1 MPRRGHGTYQD
12 DRGYLRISAGPLRG
26 QRVHV
31 LVAEAK
37 LGRKLK
43 RSEVVHHANGDKLDC
58 RPENLIVLSER
69 DHNAVS
75 AKQYWFLKKMDLLEK
90 KMWDS
95 YHSEVEKLRE
105 SAEGDVAF
113 P

>member
-1 MPRRGHGTYQD
+1 MPRRGHGTYKD

-31 LVAEAK
+31 IVAEAK

-43 RSEVVHHANGDKLDC
+43 KDEIVHHLNGDKLDC
-58 RPENLIVLSER
+58 RPENLAVLGEKN
-69 DHNAVS
+69 HNAVS
-75 AKQYWFLKKMDLLEK
+75 AKQYWFLKRLNLIEE
-90 KMWDS
+90 KMWKE
-95 YHSEVEKLRE
+95 YFREVRE
-105 SAEGDVAF
+105 LEQEGGVEF

>member
-1 MPRRGHGTYQD
+1 MPRRGHGTYKD

-26 QRVHV
+26 KRVHV
-31 LVAEAK
+31 IVAEAK

-43 RSEVVHHANGDKLDC
+43 KDEIVHHIDGDKSNPS
-58 RPENLIVLSER
+58 PENLQVLTEN

-75 AKQYWFLKKMDLLEK
+75 SKQYWFLKKLNRME
-90 KMWDS
+90 
-95 YHSEVEKLRE
+95 EKLWKE
-105 SAEGDVAF
+105 FHAEVKKLEDEGDVTF